1 MKHKNTPHLRIVP
14 LATMLTVAAALHL
27 LAADITPNPHQVTRI
42 VDAETDTTI
51 SGFANNGQ
59 LRKRGAGTL
68 TLAAP
73 GLNGSGELV
82 VEEGAVVLDMDAA
95 MSAPTLPSTVTV
107 NIALWLDASRN
118 VVTDGNGN
126 VEDWFDCRETNPT
139 ASGTHGKPFAS
150 SRHTWVPNASGG
162 APALV
167 ENDEDLGGMTYVD
180 FGPRSETF
188 AGGKWLCLTNT
199 TGSAVGLQE
208 MVEAFVVFAK
218 HPGNPA
224 SYRGVG
230 TIFSGYYNG
239 TRCSPWWAGT
249 TDKLWFSNQ
258 NTRADKGD
266 TRLDRSPVWG
276 GNLPIDDTGFH
287 VLSTRVP
294 LLQNDALTKWNLLG
308 ADRDLAS
315 GGMRIAEV
323 IAFPVRISE
332 FDRMRVEDYLW
343 RKWFGSRQTSVG
355 TVAVNAGASATIDT
369 GSDVSGDL
377 TGGGAVVKMG
387 AGRLSAPALDFTG
400 SIELREGSV
409 RTDGA
414 AFMVASAGQRFT
426 ASAASLVTTAAA
438 DAGLVAKAGYGTMT
452 MASLP
457 AAAETLSVERGT
469 LRLSPPAPETVPF
482 AAAFPNAD
490 FEEFA
495 ANVPDFVNIGG
506 GTGTTTPQTSHGW
519 TFDRTGRTA
528 NNAVC
533 LVKNSQGT
541 GTFAIEPR
549 DHLGLGY
556 DGAVSLLLC
565 QGKATGTFTLPASG
579 LYKASF
585 RIAGYRT
592 PRFDA
597 QILIDGIQRA
607 EFTAITSVSFT
618 RYEVELP
625 FLPAGE
631 HTFTISDVQPTQTN
645 RILFDDVKILPVET
659 RDAAPVS
666 VAIANPSF
674 ELPWTN
680 LGDAY
685 DNLTFAPAAANCTG
699 WTFSNAAS
707 LSLWAGQMLRR
718 RWFNGM
724 PIDSNGLCTNPEEM
738 PDGFLC
744 AQICGAF
751 TISQD
756 VAFPSAGRYR
766 LRFHLAKRCLTSPQT
781 VIVSV
786 GGTVV
791 RKIIVRHDEFRRY
804 ETEFDVAEAGTL
816 TLQFAGGKAA
826 EGGIVHTAGCALLD
840 AISCERISD
849 IPSNLVAN
857 GTFENGTAGWS
868 TGGNAKR
875 VSAAVDADW
884 VGIIPRAPLQGA
896 DGVLFTTTAAGALRQ
911 DIAFPAAGRYELS
924 FRCQTFD
931 RYPNVL
937 TSANLFRVKIGD
949 NVLLTRSALVDG
961 EVERTVT
968 LPFTVPNAGTQQLEF
983 YAENW
988 MGDSAYCKANVLVDD
1003 VRIVAAPAADRADL
1017 ASFIPPAVAISVTD
1031 TDPNLPTTLN
1041 LDFDGMAKVAE
1052 VRHNGKRVYGD
1063 ISHET
1068 YPAWVMGRGRL
1079 RAETPAFVLVVR

>member
-1 MKHKNTPHLRIVP
+1 MNKVGTASM
-14 LATMLTVAAALHL
+14 LATLCALAMPTSS
-27 LAADITPNPHQVTRI
+27 LAAGISPNPHQVTRI
-42 VDAETDTTI
+42 VETDTDTTI

-82 VEEGAVVLDMDAA
+82 VEDGAVTLDMSAA
-95 MSAPTLPSTVTV
+95 TSVPTLPDTVTV
-107 NIALWLDASRN
+107 NIGLWLDATRN

-139 ASGTHGKPFAS
+139 AAGAHSKPFAS
-150 SRHTWVPNASGG
+150 SRHTWVPGATGG

-167 ENDEDLGGMTYVD
+167 ENDQSLGGMTYVD
-180 FGPRSETF
+180 FGPRNDAF
-188 AGGKWLCLTNT
+188 VGGKWLCLTNT
-199 TGSAVGLQE
+199 SGSAVGLQQ

-218 HPGNPA
+218 NPDNPA
-224 SYRGVG
+224 SYHGVG

-239 TRCSPWWAGT
+239 TRCSPWWAGA

-276 GNLPIDDTGFH
+276 GILPIDDTEFH

-294 LLQNDALTKWNLLG
+294 LLQGDPSTKWNLLG

-323 IAFPVRISE
+323 IAFPIRISE

-355 TVAVNAGASATIDT
+355 TVSVNAGATATIDT
-369 GSDVSGDL
+369 DSDVSGDL
-377 TGGGAVVKMG
+377 TGGGSVVKTG
-387 AGRLSAPALDFTG
+387 EGRLTAPALDFSG
-400 SIELREGSV
+400 AIELREGSV
-409 RTDGA
+409 RTDSA
-414 AFMVASAGQRFT
+414 AFKVASAGQRFT

-438 DAGLVAKAGYGTMT
+438 DAGVVAKTGYGVMT
-452 MASLP
+452 MSSLP
-457 AAAETLSVERGT
+457 DTAETLSVERGT
-469 LRLSPPAPETVPF
+469 LKLSPPAPKAVPS
-482 AAAFPNAD
+482 AADFPNAD

-495 ANVPDFVNIGG
+495 ANVSDFVNIGG
-506 GTGTTTPQTSHGW
+506 GAGTTEPMSSRGW

-533 LVKNSQGT
+533 LVTNSQGT

-549 DHLGLGY
+549 AHLGLGY

-597 QILIDGIQRA
+597 QILIDGVQRA

-618 RYEVELP
+618 RYEVALP
-625 FLPAGE
+625 FLSAGE
-631 HTFTISDVQPTQTN
+631 HTFTFSDVQPTQTN
-645 RILFDDVKILPVET
+645 RILFDDVRILPVET

-680 LGDAY
+680 LADEY
-685 DNLTFAPAAANCTG
+685 DNVSFVPAAANCTG
-699 WTFSNAAS
+699 WTFSNTAS
-707 LSLWAGQMLRR
+707 SDAWAGQMLRR

-724 PIDSNGLCTNPEEM
+724 PIDSNGLCTDPEEM

-751 TISQD
+751 TISQG
-756 VAFPSAGRYR
+756 VTFPSAGRYR

-781 VIVSV
+781 VTVSV

-791 RKIIVRHDEFRRY
+791 RKVIVRHDEFRRY
-804 ETEFDVAEAGTL
+804 EAVFDVAEAGSQ
-816 TLQFAGGKAA
+816 TLQFAGGKIA

-857 GTFENGTAGWS
+857 GTFDNGVAGWT

-875 VSAAVDADW
+875 VSAAADADW
-884 VGIIPRAPLQGA
+884 TYITPRAPLQGA
-896 DGVLFTTTAAGALRQ
+896 DSVLFTTTAAGALRQ

-937 TSANLFRVKIGD
+937 TSANRFRVKIGD
-949 NVLLTRSALVDG
+949 NVLLMRSSLNDG
-961 EVERTVT
+961 ETQRMVT
-968 LPFTVPNAGTQQLEF
+968 LPFTVSEAGTQQLEF

-988 MGDSAYCKANVLVDD
+988 MGDSSYCKANVLVDD
-1003 VRIVAAPAADRADL
+1003 VRIVAAPAADRTDL
-1017 ASFIPPAVAISVTD
+1017 ASFIPPSVAVSVTD
-1031 TDPNLPTTLN
+1031 SDPNLPSALN
-1041 LDFDGMAKVAE
+1041 LDFDGVAKVSE
-1052 VRHNGKRVYGD
+1052 VRHNGQKIYGD

-1068 YPAWVMGRGRL
+1068 YPGWVMGRGVL
-1079 RAETPAFVLVVR
+1079 HADPSAFVITVR